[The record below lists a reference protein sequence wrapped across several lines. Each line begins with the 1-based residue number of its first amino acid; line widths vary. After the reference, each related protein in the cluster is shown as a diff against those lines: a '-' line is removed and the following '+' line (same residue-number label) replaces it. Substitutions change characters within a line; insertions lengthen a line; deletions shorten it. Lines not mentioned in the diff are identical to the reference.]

1 MVRPGIL
8 LIALAFS
15 TACVRNEGVMPPQTD
30 RISVGTWGGENAGLI
45 VDDTV
50 AHAHVGCTF
59 GNFPGPVRID
69 QNGRFNVA
77 GSYVLRA
84 YPIQYGPPVPAQFTG
99 TVAGSRLTMT
109 VTVNDTVEKKV
120 VVLGPVTLTYGK
132 EPQMGPCPIC
142 RKPRAIR

>member
-1 MVRPGIL
+1 MVRSCL
-8 LIALAFS
+8 LVIALALIS
-15 TACVRNEGVMPPQTD
+15 ACARNESISPPRTD
-30 RISVGTWGGENAGLI
+30 RIAKGTWGGDNAGLI
-45 VDDTV
+45 VDDSI

-59 GNFPGPVRID
+59 GNFAGHAPLD
-69 QNGRFNVA
+69 TYGRFDVA

-84 YPIQYGPPVPAQFTG
+84 YPIQLGPALPARFAG
-99 TVAGSRLTMT
+99 TVAGNKLTMT

-142 RKPRAIR
+142 RQPRAIR